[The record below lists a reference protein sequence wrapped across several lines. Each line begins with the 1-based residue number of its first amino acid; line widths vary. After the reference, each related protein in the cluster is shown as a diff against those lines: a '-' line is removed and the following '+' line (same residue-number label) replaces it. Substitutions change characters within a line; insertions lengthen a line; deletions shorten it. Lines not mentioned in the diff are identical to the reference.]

1 VAEKD
6 GHAGH
11 RTRLRERFL
20 ADPETF
26 SDRQLLE
33 LLLTYAVSRQDVAPV
48 ADRLLETFGSL
59 KNVFLAPHKNL
70 TQVKGVGE
78 ITAVL
83 IQTVGQ
89 IQQRT
94 KLESEPEVLT
104 EEEETPSMGIDQLE
118 IFSEANS
125 SQARPRDEKMVERSA
140 SPKPPP
146 PPTKADIRTYTND
159 LIKVA
164 LTCLPAVVNFDN
176 VFAFST
182 YLEKNLPYNSA
193 NSRKRYSNNLIN
205 RYYPKG
211 SIATA
216 LTKLLS
222 YKPDEAT
229 WKAVLFY
236 ETSRAEPA
244 VQFVAEQVVWPAL
257 PTGHIQRE
265 ALKESLGKRFAEA
278 SEATM
283 QRMIYSLVNLY
294 TMLNVANQQNGVL
307 RFQTRQGTLAAFL
320 YVLTSEFPEPGI
332 YAFETLEQGPARRWL
347 LWDREWM
354 RRQLY
359 NLRDF
364 GVIAKISEIDAMRQF
379 TLSLDQIT
387 SLEKY
392 FEHPQRDELILR
404 DSPAARRE
412 LADTT
417 VKGES

>member
-1 VAEKD
+1 MPEKD

-20 ADPETF
+20 ANPDAFP
-26 SDRQLLE
+26 DGQLLE
-33 LLLTYAVSRQDVAPV
+33 LLLTYVVSRQDVAPI
-48 ADRLLETFGSL
+48 AARLLEIFGSL
-59 KNVFLAPHKNL
+59 ENVFSASREAL

-78 ITAVL
+78 VTAVL
-83 IQTVGQ
+83 IRIVGQ

-94 KLESEPEVLT
+94 KSETELEILT
-104 EEEETPSMGIDQLE
+104 EEEDTTSMGIHQLE
-118 IFSEANS
+118 IFSEAN
-125 SQARPRDEKMVERSA
+125 EKVVERSP

-146 PPTKADIRTYTND
+146 PPTKSDIRMYTND

-164 LTCLPAVVNFDN
+164 LTCLPAVINFDN
-176 VFAFST
+176 IFTFST

-193 NSRKRYSNNLIN
+193 NSRKRYSNNLLN

-211 SIATA
+211 NIDTA

-222 YKPDEAT
+222 YQPDEST
-229 WKAVLFY
+229 WKTVLFY
-236 ETSRAEPA
+236 ETIRAEPA

-265 ALKESLGKRFAEA
+265 TLKESLEKRFTEA

-283 QRMIYSLVNLY
+283 QRMMYSFVNLY
-294 TMLNVANQQNGVL
+294 TILNVADQQNGLL
-307 RFQTRQGTLAAFL
+307 RFQTREGTLAAFL
-320 YVLTSEFPEPGI
+320 HVLASEFPEPGI
-332 YAFETLEQGPARRWL
+332 YSFEALEQGPARRWL
-347 LWDREWM
+347 LWDREWI

-359 NLRDF
+359 NLRDL
-364 GVIAKISEIDAMRQF
+364 GIIAKISEIDTMRQF

-387 SLEKY
+387 AIENY

-404 DSPAARRE
+404 ESPAARRE
-412 LADTT
+412 LAEPT
-417 VKGES
+417 VEGKS

>member
-1 VAEKD
+1 MPEKED
-6 GHAGH
+6 HAGH
-11 RTRLRERFL
+11 RTRLREGFL
-20 ADPETF
+20 AAPDAF
-26 SDRQLLE
+26 SDGQLLE

-48 ADRLLETFGSL
+48 ATRLLEIFGSL
-59 KNVFLAPHKNL
+59 ENVFSASHEAL
-70 TQVKGVGE
+70 TQVKGVGDM
-78 ITAVL
+78 TAVL
-83 IQTVGQ
+83 IQIVGQ

-94 KLESEPEVLT
+94 KSEIIEPELLT
-104 EEEETPSMGIDQLE
+104 QEEGTTSMGIHQLE
-118 IFSEANS
+118 MFSEAN
-125 SQARPRDEKMVERSA
+125 EKVAERSPT
-140 SPKPPP
+140 PKPPP
-146 PPTKADIRTYTND
+146 PPTKADIRMYTND

-164 LTCLPAVVNFDN
+164 LTCLPSVVNFDT
-176 VFAFST
+176 VFAFSA

-193 NSRKRYSNNLIN
+193 NSRKRYSSNLIN

-211 SIATA
+211 SLATA

-222 YKPDEAT
+222 YQPDEST

-236 ETSRAEPA
+236 ETIRAEPA
-244 VQFVAEQVVWPAL
+244 VQFVAEQIIWPAL

-265 ALKESLGKRFAEA
+265 ALKASLEKRFAEA

-283 QRMIYSLVNLY
+283 QRMMYSLVNLY
-294 TMLNVANQQNGVL
+294 TLLAVANQQDELL

-332 YAFETLEQGPARRWL
+332 YSFESLEQGPARRWL
-347 LWDREWM
+347 LWDREWI

-364 GVIAKISEIDAMRQF
+364 GIIAKISEIDTMRQF

-387 SLEKY
+387 AIENY

-404 DSPAARRE
+404 ESPAARRE
-412 LADTT
+412 LAEPT
-417 VKGES
+417 VEGES